1 MQDYNETTF
10 FFCYMSR
17 FKIAA
22 SRRRF
27 LSPDLISFSVDLPIN
42 FEDKVAVLIDGG
54 LELYWDRTVIMT
66 PAQREAITRLEEKL
80 REGFDV
86 DGVRYDRPDPL
97 KRAQLAASLI
107 PQALQRGDDSLAA
120 TALALTCTS
129 LPDLK
134 QIQYR
139 RRQGDSWD
147 IAFVSDRCYAPDER
161 PIQLM
166 SRTP

>member
-1 MQDYNETTF
+1 MKKTDPTT
-10 FFCYMSR
+10 S
-17 FKIAA
+17 
-22 SRRRF
+22 
-27 LSPDLISFSVDLPIN
+27 

-54 LELYWDRTVIMT
+54 LELYWDRSVTLT
-66 PAQREAITRLEEKL
+66 PAQHEAVARLEEKL
-80 REGFDV
+80 QEGFDV
-86 DGVRYDRPDPL
+86 DGVRYDHPDSL

-139 RRQGDSWD
+139 RRQDGSWD
-147 IAFVSDRCYAPDER
+147 IAFVSDRHYSSDER
-161 PIQLM
+161 PVQLM
-166 SRTP
+166 PRTP

>member
-1 MQDYNETTF
+1 MKKTN
-10 FFCYMSR
+10 
-17 FKIAA
+17 
-22 SRRRF
+22 
-27 LSPDLISFSVDLPIN
+27 SPTS

-54 LELYWDRTVIMT
+54 LELYWDRTVVMA
-66 PAQREAITRLEEKL
+66 PAQREAVSRLEKKL

-86 DGVRYDRPDPL
+86 DGVRYDRPDSL

-134 QIQYR
+134 QVQYR
-139 RRQGDSWD
+139 RRQGGSWD
-147 IAFVSDRCYAPDER
+147 IAFVSDRCYAPEER
-161 PIQLM
+161 PIQLIP
-166 SRTP
+166 RTP

>member
-1 MQDYNETTF
+1 M
-10 FFCYMSR
+10 
-17 FKIAA
+17 
-22 SRRRF
+22 
-27 LSPDLISFSVDLPIN
+27 SPDTPSAGFH
-42 FEDKVAVLIDGG
+42 EKVAVLIDGD
-54 LELYWDRTVIMT
+54 LELYWDRTANMT
-66 PAQREAITRLEEKL
+66 PPQREAVARLEEKL
-80 REGFDV
+80 QEGFDV

-139 RRQGDSWD
+139 RRPGGGWD
-147 IAFVSDRCYAPDER
+147 IAFVSDRCYAPSEQ

-166 SRTP
+166 PRTS

>member
-1 MQDYNETTF
+1 MKKTDPTT
-10 FFCYMSR
+10 S
-17 FKIAA
+17 
-22 SRRRF
+22 
-27 LSPDLISFSVDLPIN
+27 

-54 LELYWDRTVIMT
+54 LELYWNRSVAMS
-66 PAQREAITRLEEKL
+66 PAQREAVARLEEKL
-80 REGFDV
+80 QEGFDV
-86 DGVRYDRPDPL
+86 DGVRYDRPDSL

-139 RRQGDSWD
+139 RRQDGSWD
-147 IAFVSDRCYAPDER
+147 IAFVSDRHYAPDER

-166 SRTP
+166 PHTP